1 MNDMS
6 CVASGASLIT
16 DESFKVMNTIHVP
29 RRSEDLTVIEEVQ
42 EKNEEINLEKREKK
56 TNKAPEFQESEDI
69 KVDSELAI
77 DLTVSPVPSGFSLDD
92 VLMTPCIDD
101 YSSTSDDSDDVLE
114 THSFSDYQLEYS
126 PGFVELKPY
135 KHQVGGHHTLF
146 RFSKRAVCKPLV
158 KRENEFY
165 EAVEHLHQDL
175 LAFMPRYMGVLNVT
189 YKDNLHMVSL
199 DKNTFQTSKMEEP
212 SHEQLQKEHT
222 SACIH
227 AVTSLPKVSLEQNM
241 HMLSASIQQNKTSSY
256 PISSHV
262 EGEEG
267 FRPRFPTWGATM
279 IHQNLQ
285 EQVLR
290 EVFSPREYRQNKST
304 HRHRIIR
311 QRTQVRH
318 RDDSFEQRNL
328 SDSLTPNTLYDTG
341 PISSLD
347 FDEKYA
353 YLSKRRHSSGNLYE
367 EKDPKGMKGLEG
379 YSLDHS
385 PQLIQSPVMDTNSI
399 NIETG
404 DQTTSLQSSSNDIF
418 SMVDLSESLL
428 SKNDSLK
435 NVNSSCDI
443 HKNVSSYTDVGF
455 NWAQRCYELECA
467 KRLKKLQSQQT
478 ISVTPL
484 PGDSVHDTLNDSARI
499 ERFILIEDLTS
510 GMKRPCVLDLKMGTR
525 QYGVDASEKK
535 RVSQTKKCAM
545 TTSRQLGVRICGM
558 QVWNRKTNAYL
569 FQDKYYG
576 RNLKAEVDFQ
586 ATLTRFLH
594 DGRTQEEGGGVFY
607 DKIPIV
613 LNKLVKL
620 EKIIRTLKGYRFY
633 ASSLLL
639 LYDGGYYESDEEHF
653 TNIKKE
659 PDFDIDIKIVDF
671 SNCIIQENHFSSEII
686 FPPKHP
692 NTCDYGYIKGLRTL
706 RVYLQKIW
714 EEASEKCFIQCHG
727 NDLSYLNT
735 EHIEIDREK
744 KKNTTDESDVST

>member
-1 MNDMS
+1 MNNMS

-16 DESFKVMNTIHVP
+16 DETFKVVDGMHISG
-29 RRSEDLTVIEEVQ
+29 RSEDKSVAEEAQRKNQ
-42 EKNEEINLEKREKK
+42 EIDLEKREEE
-56 TNKAPEFQESEDI
+56 TSKAPLFKESDDV
-69 KVDSELAI
+69 KMDSESVI
-77 DLTVSPVPSGFSLDD
+77 DFAVSPVPSGFSLDD

-101 YSSTSDDSDDVLE
+101 YTSTSDDSDDVLE
-114 THSFSDYQLEYS
+114 THSFSNYQLEYS

-199 DKNTFQTSKMEEP
+199 DKNTFQTSKMEES
-212 SHEQLQKEHT
+212 SHEQIQKERS
-222 SACIH
+222 SASIH
-227 AVTSLPKVSLEQNM
+227 AVASLPKVSLEQNM
-241 HMLSASIQQNKTSSY
+241 HMLSSSTQQNKASSC
-256 PISSHV
+256 PISNHV
-262 EGEEG
+262 KGEEG

-279 IHQNLQ
+279 IHQSLQ

-328 SDSLTPNTLYDTG
+328 SDSLTPNTLYETG

-347 FDEKYA
+347 FDEKHT

-367 EKDPKGMKGLEG
+367 EKDPKGLEG

-385 PQLIQSPVMDTNSI
+385 PQLIQSSVMDSNSMDT
-399 NIETG
+399 ETMNRAA
-404 DQTTSLQSSSNDIF
+404 SPQSSNNDIF
-418 SMVDLSESLL
+418 SMVDLSDSLL

-435 NVNSSCDI
+435 NVNSSCD
-443 HKNVSSYTDVGF
+443 VRESVPSYTDVGF
-455 NWAQRCYELECA
+455 SWAQRCYELECA

-525 QYGVDASEKK
+525 QYGVDANEKK

-576 RNLKAEVDFQ
+576 RNLKADVDFQ

-607 DKIPIV
+607 DKIPII

-639 LYDGGYYESDEEHF
+639 LYDGGYYETDEEHF

-686 FPPKHP
+686 CPPKHP

-706 RVYLQKIW
+706 RLHLQKIW

-727 NDLSYLNT
+727 NNLSYLNT

-744 KKNTTDESDVST
+744 KKNSTDESDVST

>member
-6 CVASGASLIT
+6 SVASGASLIT
-16 DESFKVMNTIHVP
+16 GESYKAMKPMHIS
-29 RRSEDLTVIEEVQ
+29 RGSEDLPISEEAQ
-42 EKNEEINLEKREKK
+42 EKNEEIDLEKSQKK
-56 TNKAPEFQESEDI
+56 TNKTLESKKSEDI
-69 KVDSELAI
+69 KADSESAA
-77 DLTVSPVPSGFSLDD
+77 DFAVSPVPSGFSLDD
-92 VLMTPCIDD
+92 ALMTPCIDD
-101 YSSTSDDSDDVLE
+101 YTSTSDDSDDVPD
-114 THSFSDYQLEYS
+114 TDSFSNYQFEYS

-199 DKNTFQTSKMEEP
+199 DKNTFQTSKMQES
-212 SHEQLQKEHT
+212 SHEQLQKQRS
-222 SACIH
+222 SASMH

-241 HMLSASIQQNKTSSY
+241 HMLSASIQQNKTSSC

-290 EVFSPREYRQNKST
+290 EVFSPREYRQNKGT

-318 RDDSFEQRNL
+318 RDDLFEQRNL
-328 SDSLTPNTLYDTG
+328 SDSLTPNNLYDTVS
-341 PISSLD
+341 ISPLD
-347 FDEKYA
+347 YDEKHA

-367 EKDPKGMKGLEG
+367 EKDPKGLES

-385 PQLIQSPVMDTNSI
+385 PQLIQSPVMDTNSV
-399 NIETG
+399 NTEAG
-404 DQTTSLQSSSNDIF
+404 DQTASLQSSSDNIF

-435 NVNSSCDI
+435 NVNSACDV
-443 HKNVSSYTDVGF
+443 HKNVPSYTDVGF

-525 QYGVDASEKK
+525 QYGVDANEKK

-639 LYDGGYYESDEEHF
+639 LYDGGYYETDEEHF

-686 FPPKHP
+686 CPPKHP
-692 NTCDYGYIKGLRTL
+692 DTCDYGYIKGLRTL
-706 RVYLQKIW
+706 RIYLQKIW

-727 NDLSYLNT
+727 NNLSNLNI